1 MKLSVIVPV
10 YNEETNIAPAIEA
23 VDGEFRGAD
32 DVELEFV
39 FVDDGSR
46 DGTFGVL
53 QKLAVS
59 DSRIRVVRFTRNFG
73 SHAALL
79 AGLEHCSGDA
89 AAYLPADLQDP
100 PSLLREMLGQWRKGF
115 PVVWGQRRRRDD
127 APADS
132 FFSLLYY
139 RIMRRFALPD
149 MPSQGLDTFLVGRD
163 VITPIV
169 NMREKN
175 TAIFGLILWCG
186 FPQTIVCYDRIAR
199 VRGGSGWTFGKK
211 IKLVADSLVAFSHF
225 PIRLVTYLGILFAS
239 AGFAFGIF
247 TVVRVWMGG
256 ASLQGWPSL
265 VTIVVGLSGLQLL
278 MLGIISE
285 YLWRSFDEVR
295 RRPPYV
301 VRGRLGFDREVGKKL

>member
-1 MKLSVIVPV
+1 
-10 YNEETNIAPAIEA
+10 
-23 VDGEFRGAD
+23 
-32 DVELEFV
+32 LEFV

-46 DGTFGVL
+46 DGTFVVL
-53 QKLAVS
+53 EKLAAR
-59 DSRIRVVRFTRNFG
+59 DGRIRVVRFTRNFG

-100 PSLLREMLGQWRKGF
+100 PSLLKEMLVQWRKGF

-139 RIMRRFALPD
+139 RIMQRFALPD

-163 VITPIV
+163 VIAPIV

-186 FPQTIVCYDRIAR
+186 FPQTIVCYDRVAR

-301 VRGRLGFDREVGKKL
+301 VRGRLGFDREAGKKL